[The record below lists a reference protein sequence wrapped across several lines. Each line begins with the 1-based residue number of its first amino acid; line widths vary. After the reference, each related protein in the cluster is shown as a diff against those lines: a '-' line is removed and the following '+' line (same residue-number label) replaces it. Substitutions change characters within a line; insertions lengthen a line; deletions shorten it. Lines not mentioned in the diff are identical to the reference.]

1 MAIFISGIFIA
12 LMAVTLPIE
21 DIASATDA
29 MFLLLF
35 VFVNIAVIK
44 LRKNRPDL
52 DRGFRVP
59 FVPLIPILATVI
71 NLGLAVVLFFYRPLG
86 VWVCVGYLIFGIAIY
101 YLYSRKKEFEAKA
114 EPVIHA
120 EQPVIEVDLRNF
132 HILVPVANT
141 KTVHQLQRFATG
153 LAESQKAD
161 ITVLNVIHVPSQT
174 PPSEGRK
181 FLGAARSLLSKA
193 ITMAEDQGI
202 PVYSLVKL
210 THNVPKAIIETCE
223 ERKIDLM
230 ILGWEGDQAV
240 RNRVFGTKLDVIL
253 LNTICDIALICKA
266 PAEDADIK
274 KVLIPVSNIKFAI
287 LSLKV
292 AEAMFPE
299 NDVQLVLFHATPH
312 DDISE
317 EREKCVADLQKY
329 SDEINPERF
338 KIVIRKT
345 YRASDAILDE
355 APNYDLIIM
364 GAPEEGLIKRA
375 IFGDLPNRLA
385 KEFDIPIILTKK
397 YHGHVKSWFQKFFG
411 TRKTMLG

>member
-1 MAIFISGIFIA
+1 MAVFISGIFIA

-35 VFVNIAVIK
+35 VFVNIAVIN

-71 NLGLAVVLFFYRPLG
+71 NIVLAVVLFFYRPLG
-86 VWVCVGYLIFGIAIY
+86 VWVCVGYIIFGIAIY
-101 YLYSRKKEFEAKA
+101 YLYARKKEFVAKA

-120 EQPVIEVDLRNF
+120 EQPVIELDPSSF

-141 KTVHQLQRFATG
+141 KTIHQLQRFATG
-153 LAESQKAD
+153 LAKPFEAD

-174 PPSEGRK
+174 PLSEGRK
-181 FLGAARSLLSKA
+181 YLGAARSLLSKA
-193 ITMAEDQGI
+193 ITVAEDQGI

-210 THNVPKAIIETCE
+210 TRNVPKAIIETCE
-223 ERKIDLM
+223 QRKIDLM
-230 ILGWEGDQAV
+230 ILGWESIQAA

-253 LNTICDIALICKA
+253 LNTICDIALVCRSPAKA
-266 PAEDADIK
+266 ADIK
-274 KVLIPVSNIKFAI
+274 KVLIPVSNIKFAV
-287 LSLKV
+287 LSLKI

-299 NDVQLVLFHATPH
+299 NDMKIVLLHATPY

-317 EREKCVADLQKY
+317 VKEKFAADLQKC
-329 SDEINPERF
+329 SGEITPERF
-338 KIVIRKT
+338 QIVIRKT
-345 YRASDAILDE
+345 YRASEAILNE
-355 APNYDLIIM
+355 APNYDLIVM

-375 IFGDLPNRLA
+375 LFGDLPNRIA

-411 TRKTMLG
+411 TRKTMLD

>member
-1 MAIFISGIFIA
+1 MAVFISGIFIA

-35 VFVNIAVIK
+35 VFVNLAVIN

-59 FVPLIPILATVI
+59 FVPFIPILATVI
-71 NLGLAVVLFFYRPLG
+71 NLALAVVLFFYRPLG
-86 VWVCVGYLIFGIAIY
+86 VWVCVGYLIFGIAIF
-101 YLYSRKKEFEAKA
+101 YLYARRKEFSAKA
-114 EPVIHA
+114 EPVIHV
-120 EQPVIEVDLRNF
+120 EQPLIKIDPRDF

-141 KTVHQLQRFATG
+141 KTVNQLQRVATR
-153 LAESQKAD
+153 LAKSHDAD

-181 FLGAARSLLSKA
+181 YLGAARSLLSKA
-193 ITMAEDQGI
+193 ISGAEGQGI

-210 THNVPKAIIETCE
+210 THNIPKAVIETCE

-230 ILGWEGDQAV
+230 VLGWEGAQTA
-240 RNRVFGTKLDVIL
+240 RNRVFGTKLDEII
-253 LNTICDIALICKA
+253 LNTICDIVLVCKA
-266 PAEDADIK
+266 PQKYADIK
-274 KVLIPVSNIKFAI
+274 KVLVPVSNIKYAS
-287 LSLKV
+287 LSLKI
-292 AEAMFPE
+292 AQAMFGE
-299 NDVQLVLFHATPH
+299 GDVQIDLLHVTSY
-312 DDISE
+312 DDLSE
-317 EREKCVADLQKY
+317 VKKSCAADLQKC
-329 SDEINPERF
+329 SDEIDPGRF
-338 KIVIRKT
+338 KIIVQKT
-345 YRASDAILDE
+345 YRASEAILRE
-355 APNYDLIIM
+355 APKYDLIIM

-375 IFGDLPNRLA
+375 LFGDLPNRIA

-411 TRKTMLG
+411 TRKTMLD